1 MRFGRITRWTLPARC
16 RRCATILLLALT
28 TSLVSCAH
36 WRQQWV
42 PPESV
47 VASEHPEQVQ
57 LTHKDGRR
65 VILSRPVVT
74 QDSLVGER
82 EGRRCAVA
90 LSDIDHVSLRRGSSL
105 LTAVLIPLGVI
116 LGFGVL
122 IAATWD

>member
-1 MRFGRITRWTLPARC
+1 VSAGGIARGALPA
-16 RRCATILLLALT
+16 LLLALT

-47 VASEHPEQVQ
+47 VAGERPEQIQ
-57 LTHKDGRR
+57 LTRRDGRQI
-65 VILSRPVVT
+65 VLSRPVVT
-74 QDSLVGER
+74 QDSLVGDR
-82 EGRRCAVA
+82 EGRRCAIA

-105 LTAVLIPLGVI
+105 LGAVLIPLGVI

>member
-1 MRFGRITRWTLPARC
+1 MSAGAIARGTLSA
-16 RRCATILLLALT
+16 LLLALT
-28 TSLVSCAH
+28 ASVVSCAH
-36 WRQQWV
+36 WRQQWT

-47 VASEHPEQVQ
+47 VAGERPEQIQ
-57 LTHKDGRR
+57 LTRKDGRR

-74 QDSLVGER
+74 QDSLVGDR
-82 EGRRCAVA
+82 DGRRCAVA